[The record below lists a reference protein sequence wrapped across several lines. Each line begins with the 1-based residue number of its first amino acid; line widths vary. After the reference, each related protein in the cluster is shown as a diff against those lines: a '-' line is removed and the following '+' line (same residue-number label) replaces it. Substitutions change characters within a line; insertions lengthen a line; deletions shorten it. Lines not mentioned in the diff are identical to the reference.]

1 MTEQN
6 VETAEMPKL
15 EVEVDFGNVSI
26 GEDVARI
33 GVEID
38 RERLT
43 LELADKF
50 FSGSRL
56 KVGLMAVPK
65 GELKGQKHFEDMSE
79 LIEGEVD
86 VKSFS
91 VQSDKFKT
99 GIKFGATAISLLTL
113 VGFRKR
119 PGKLFAT
126 WIGDAASHD
135 EDEFDPDEREFEAG
149 KDRPVGQ
156 PFLKAAAAARKGLA
170 GSDADPAK
178 EHKLETLE
186 KPALKKLAKQMGAT
200 YEDQGLSELQ
210 VGAIKEAFD
219 IKTIPHF
226 ENIIN
231 SDPFWHQKINR
242 FGEKAIDKTSDALM
256 FFRSMVGYPSDD
268 STAESDSNAES
279 PGYMTSDV
287 PDNEAYTLGANA
299 AVAAESSDDPPTNP
313 FHPATR
319 AAECWQK
326 GFNETDGGG
335 LAVNAS
341 QGNEDAGTMFD
352 DEHTEDVDD
361 DSDDSEETEA
371 E

>member
-6 VETAEMPKL
+6 IETAEMPKL

-99 GIKFGATAISLLTL
+99 GIKFGAAAISLLTL

-200 YEDQGLSELQ
+200 YDDQGLSELQ

-219 IKTIPHF
+219 IKTIPQL

-268 STAESDSNAES
+268 STAEADGDES
-279 PGYMTSDV
+279 GNHPGYMDANV
-287 PDNEAYTLGANA
+287 PDDEAYTLGANA
-299 AVAAESSDDPPTNP
+299 AVSSEGSDDPATNP
-313 FHPATR
+313 FPPGTR
-319 AAECWQK
+319 AAECWMK
-326 GFNETDGGG
+326 GFNETNNNGS
-335 LAVNAS
+335 AVNGSQAS
-341 QGNEDAGTMFD
+341 DEDAGTMFD
-352 DEHTEDVDD
+352 GEHTEDVDD
-361 DSDDSEETEA
+361 EAEETEA